1 MKGYNYVRFKR
12 GYRSELDAL
21 LKQNRQD
28 NNTIYFLEDTKEIY
42 VDGIWYSSIDNFS
55 ELADVDVT
63 DINDGSLLVYRD
75 GKLVALPTPS
85 FEGQN
90 ATAAQLILRDT
101 GDLYWSPL
109 MSTSIEGLNEAV
121 ESLQADV
128 NELKDIVVNDKDAM
142 PIGADGYY
150 VNIENDVEV
159 PSDIKA
165 FTVSGEQYLFDNF
178 VNKII
183 QTGFNI
189 DCGTALELIQE
200 DN

>member
-1 MKGYNYVRFKR
+1 
-12 GYRSELDAL
+12 
-21 LKQNRQD
+21 
-28 NNTIYFLEDTKEIY
+28 
-42 VDGIWYSSIDNFS
+42 
-55 ELADVDVT
+55 
-63 DINDGSLLVYRD
+63 
-75 GKLVALPTPS
+75 
-85 FEGQN
+85 
-90 ATAAQLILRDT
+90 
-101 GDLYWSPL
+101 
-109 MSTSIEGLNEAV
+109 
-121 ESLQADV
+121 
-128 NELKDIVVNDKDAM
+128 M